1 MQFSYLTPETQQL
14 PVLEELVP
22 VPEEAE
28 AVYMAQELV
37 WRHMVRVPAKEE
49 QALQSMSANR
59 ASRSGP
65 ALVRH
70 QFARWTGWALTQAA
84 RARDKGLLEM
94 ALEELALDRPRFGSL
109 AGRLFHEVR
118 TNVLGVVRVL
128 VRVLI
133 LPVGFRT

>member
-22 VPEEAE
+22 VPAE
-28 AVYMAQELV
+28 AVYMAEELV
-37 WRHMVRVPAKEE
+37 WGHMVRVPAKEE

-70 QFARWTGWALTQAA
+70 QFA
-84 RARDKGLLEM
+84 
-94 ALEELALDRPRFGSL
+94 
-109 AGRLFHEVR
+109 
-118 TNVLGVVRVL
+118 
-128 VRVLI
+128 
-133 LPVGFRT
+133 

>member
-70 QFARWTGWALTQAA
+70 QFA
-84 RARDKGLLEM
+84 
-94 ALEELALDRPRFGSL
+94 
-109 AGRLFHEVR
+109 
-118 TNVLGVVRVL
+118 
-128 VRVLI
+128 
-133 LPVGFRT
+133 